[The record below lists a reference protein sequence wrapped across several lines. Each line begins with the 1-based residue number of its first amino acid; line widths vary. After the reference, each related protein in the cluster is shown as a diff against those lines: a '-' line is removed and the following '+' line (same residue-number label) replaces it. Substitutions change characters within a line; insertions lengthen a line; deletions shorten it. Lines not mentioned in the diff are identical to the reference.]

1 MDSFNKKE
9 QDDHDKY
16 FIEWIICDFQLFT
29 VIDNSYFRM
38 IVNYFYPCY
47 SISEWHQVKDL
58 VIKAFTIR

>member
-47 SISEWHQVKDL
+47 SISE
-58 VIKAFTIR
+58 